1 MKIQRNY
8 WTKHDEAILTRIY
21 ATSTKDEM
29 EQMLD
34 RKSANIYQKAFK
46 LGLKKDSQVISSQ
59 ASRWMNNK
67 NRKEK

>member
-67 NRKEK
+67 KRKEK

>member
-1 MKIQRNY
+1 MKTERNY
-8 WTKHDEAILTRIY
+8 WTKHDEAVLARVY
-21 ATSTKDEM
+21 ATSTRDEM
-29 EQMLD
+29 EQMLG

-59 ASRWMNNK
+59 ASKWMKNK